1 MQSLFR
7 SFFTVSFYTL
17 FSRVLGFVRDILIAR
32 FLGST
37 ITSDA
42 FFVAF
47 RLPNFFRR
55 VLAEGAYSAAL
66 IPVFSGIVIDSK
78 DDREAAD
85 FVENTMSLLLF
96 VTIILTFI
104 FYFGMPYIIQ
114 LLAPGFSA
122 NKEAFDLAV
131 YFGKI
136 IFPYLIFISLVAHF
150 NSILNV
156 HGKFAAGA
164 FAPAILNISFILS
177 LFLLTPQLSSA
188 GHALSYG
195 VLIGGLFQFIFM
207 YKALLNF
214 YHPRII
220 IPQINIKLIKFF
232 RLFFP
237 GLIGSGVIQ
246 LNIVIGT
253 IIASFLPI
261 GAISHIYYADRL
273 NQLPLAIF
281 GIAMGVVLLPSLSKA
296 IKNYNEE
303 EVKNIQNRSMEF
315 SLLISLPSAAGLY
328 ILSSHIIH
336 ILFERGAFLNE
347 DTLITSKVLSMFA
360 IGLPAYILIKI
371 LVTCFF
377 AREDTKTPLYIAIVS
392 VLLNIILSLLLISS
406 MREMGIALA
415 TAISSWI
422 NAILLFCILKIKKN
436 IILDSRLKNNIW
448 KMLISLI
455 FMILGCYLLERIILS
470 NIIELNSILQISS
483 LLIVIIFCKIIYLG
497 MIFMLRVLSIYDL
510 KSYMIKT
517 NEEKK

>member
-1 MQSLFR
+1 MQGFFR
-7 SFFTVSFYTL
+7 SFFTVSFYTF
-17 FSRVLGFVRDILIAR
+17 FSRILGFIRDIFIAK

-37 ITSDA
+37 VISDA

-66 IPVFSGIVIDSK
+66 IPVFSGVVIDSK
-78 DDREAAD
+78 NDHEAAD

-96 VTIILTFI
+96 VTVILIFI

-114 LLAPGFSA
+114 VLAPGFST

-131 YFGKI
+131 HFGKI

-150 NSILNV
+150 TSIINV

-177 LFLLTPQLSSA
+177 LFLLTPQLSTA

-207 YKALLNF
+207 YQALLKF
-214 YHPRII
+214 YRPRIR
-220 IPQINIKLIKFF
+220 IPQLNEKLKKFF

-237 GLIGSGVIQ
+237 GVIGSGVIQ
-246 LNIVIGT
+246 LNIIIGT
-253 IIASFLPI
+253 IIASFLPV

-281 GIAMGVVLLPSLSKA
+281 GIAMGIVLLPSLSKA
-296 IKNYNEE
+296 IKNDNKKE
-303 EVKNIQNRSMEF
+303 IHDTQNRSLEF
-315 SLLISLPSAAGLY
+315 SLLISLPSAVGLY
-328 ILSSHIIH
+328 ILSIPIIH
-336 ILFERGAFLNE
+336 ILFERGAFLAE
-347 DTLITSKVLSMFA
+347 DTLYTAQVLSIFSL
-360 IGLPAYILIKI
+360 GLPAYILTKV

-377 AREDTKTPLYIAIVS
+377 AREDTKTPLYVS
-392 VLLNIILSLLLISS
+392 VVSVIINVVLSLLLIST

-415 TAISSWI
+415 TAISAWI
-422 NAILLFCILKIKKN
+422 NTFFLFIILQVKKN
-436 IILDSRLKNNIW
+436 LILDAIFLKNSFKIIISVLV
-448 KMLISLI
+448 ML
-455 FMILGCYLLERIILS
+455 FGCYVLNEIVFDDLANSDFLIKLGGLLL
-470 NIIELNSILQISS
+470 
-483 LLIVIIFCKIIYLG
+483 VIISCKIIYLT
-497 MIFMLRVLSIYDL
+497 MIFMLKVLSFRDL
-510 KSYMIKT
+510 KGYVQKYI
-517 NEEKK
+517 

>member
-1 MQSLFR
+1 MQGLFR
-7 SFFTVSFYTL
+7 SFFTVSFYTFL
-17 FSRVLGFVRDILIAR
+17 SRILGFIRDIFIAK

-37 ITSDA
+37 VTSDA

-47 RLPNFFRR
+47 RLPSFFRR

-66 IPVFSGIVIDSK
+66 IPVFSGVVIDSR

-96 VTIILTFI
+96 VTVILTFI

-114 LLAPGFSA
+114 VLAPGFST

-131 YFGKI
+131 HFGKI

-150 NSILNV
+150 TSILNV

-207 YKALLNF
+207 YQAILKF
-214 YHPRII
+214 YRPRIR
-220 IPQINIKLIKFF
+220 IPQLNKKLKKFF

-237 GLIGSGVIQ
+237 GVIGSGVIQ
-246 LNIVIGT
+246 LNIIIGT
-253 IIASFLPI
+253 IIASFLPV

-281 GIAMGVVLLPSLSKA
+281 GIAMGIVLLPGLSKA
-296 IKNYNEE
+296 IKNDNKKEI
-303 EVKNIQNRSMEF
+303 NDTQNRSLEF
-315 SLLISLPSAAGLY
+315 ALLISLPSAVGLY
-328 ILSSHIIH
+328 ILSTPIIH
-336 ILFERGAFLNE
+336 ILFERGAFLAE
-347 DTLITSKVLSMFA
+347 DTLYTAQVLSIFSL
-360 IGLPAYILIKI
+360 GLPAYILIKI

-377 AREDTKTPLYIAIVS
+377 AREDTKTPLYVAVVS
-392 VLLNIILSLLLISS
+392 VIINVVLSLLLIST

-415 TAISSWI
+415 TAISAWV
-422 NAILLFCILKIKKN
+422 NAFLLFIILQFKKN
-436 IILDSRLKNNIW
+436 LILDAIFLKNSI
-448 KMLISLI
+448 KILISVLV
-455 FMILGCYLLERIILS
+455 MLSGCYVLNEIVFADLS
-470 NIIELNSILQISS
+470 NSDFSIKLGGL
-483 LLIVIIFCKIIYLG
+483 LLIIICCKIIYLT
-497 MIFMLRVLSIYDL
+497 MIFMLKVLSFGDL
-510 KSYMIKT
+510 KKYIQK
-517 NEEKK
+517 